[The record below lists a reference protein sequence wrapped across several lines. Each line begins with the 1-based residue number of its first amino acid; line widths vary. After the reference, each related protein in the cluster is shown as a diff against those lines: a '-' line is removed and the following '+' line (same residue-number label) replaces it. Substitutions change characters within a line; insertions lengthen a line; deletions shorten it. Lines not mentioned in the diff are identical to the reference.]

1 MDLTAV
7 WLAVLALGAA
17 IINGA
22 VGYGFSSTVTPI
34 AILWYSNK
42 VLNPALV
49 IVEVVVN
56 VALLTRERRYLRST
70 WPRARPVVAT
80 LFPGVILGTVGLAYL
95 AVNDVKLIVY
105 LVLLPLV
112 VVQLA
117 GISRPFRNER
127 RGGAVVGPFIG
138 FLYSLTTISGPPLAL
153 FLRNQGI
160 SKHEFRCTIAQ
171 IRVAESTLTLGT
183 YLAFDS
189 LFSSQLV
196 TLPAL
201 SLIPFLLVP
210 VLVGVPLGT
219 LMLTRISPQVFLR
232 VVMTVDGLIVSYG
245 LSRVFVSLGWLSVS
259 ASYLFLAL
267 AFLGVGAMAAISMG
281 RLRGAES
288 AGTAP
293 RPSTADGGTAPPG
306 PTLARLD
313 RRP

>member
-1 MDLTAV
+1 MDLSSV

-17 IINGA
+17 VINGA

-49 IVEVVVN
+49 IVEVAVN
-56 VALLTRERRYLRST
+56 IALLTRERRYLRAT
-70 WPRARPVVAT
+70 WPRARPIALT
-80 LFPGVILGTVGLAYL
+80 LFPGVVLGTFGLAYL

-112 VVQLA
+112 AIQLV
-117 GISRPFRNER
+117 GISRPFRNEQ
-127 RGGAVVGPFIG
+127 RGGAAIGPFIG

-171 IRVAESTLTLGT
+171 IRVAESTLTLAT
-183 YLAFDS
+183 YFAFDT
-189 LFSSQLV
+189 LFSSNLV

-201 SLIPFLLVP
+201 SLIPYLLVP
-210 VLVGVPLGT
+210 VLIGVPLGT

-245 LSRVFVSLGWLSVS
+245 LSRVFVSLAWISDS

-267 AFLGVGAMAAISMG
+267 AFLGVGALAVVSIG
-281 RLRGAES
+281 RLRGAAS
-288 AGTAP
+288 TGTAP
-293 RPSTADGGTAPPG
+293 LPSTAADRGAAPPG
-306 PTLARLD
+306 PS
-313 RRP
+313 